1 MTTFCD
7 VNITVDDVVKDADD
21 IESVTTLSYKLWIV
35 CVDISKFGELVFNSS
50 FIFNTAVNFCV
61 SKDVSVV
68 IIDVWISGWR
78 AVDVY
83 VTDGGITSG
92 KDVAKSKDWLSS
104 SVDTDEGKIS
114 KPSDKV
120 DVMVMSYAEL
130 IIDRIVK
137 DGGLTVDGTGV
148 SPECSAKLDR
158 ESYSEYVEYGDKNVD
173 SFKNV
178 ECNGDDVLHISDIK

>member
-1 MTTFCD
+1 MTTFCGVD
-7 VNITVDDVVKDADD
+7 NTVDDVVKDADD

-35 CVDISKFGELVFNSS
+35 CVDISKFVELVFNSS
-50 FIFNTAVNFCV
+50 FIDNTAVNFWV

-68 IIDVWISGWR
+68 IVDVWISGWR

-137 DGGLTVDGTGV
+137 DGGLTADSTGV
-148 SPECSAKLDR
+148 SPECPAKLDR

-178 ECNGDDVLHISDIK
+178 ECNGGDVLYISDIK